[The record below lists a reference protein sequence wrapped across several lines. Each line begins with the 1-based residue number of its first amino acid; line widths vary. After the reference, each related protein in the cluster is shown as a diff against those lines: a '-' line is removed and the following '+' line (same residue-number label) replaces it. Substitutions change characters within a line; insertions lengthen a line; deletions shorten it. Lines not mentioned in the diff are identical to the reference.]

1 MAILGGQLLSYAKW
15 LPLIWLGLLIV
26 YPLRKALVN
35 GVKSGTDYCV
45 KAIKKLTS
53 DIKATH
59 VFLVII
65 FIIAMLA
72 DWKMLYDGTSY
83 LFSAGTAIGIAT
95 VLTLFEAAV
104 SAIFGDPTGIGL
116 KKKKQAILVRFFL
129 IGLIFFVV
137 IAKSYANV
145 CNATNTVGVWFD
157 HPDFWKNFI
166 IFFLIYF
173 GISTIE
179 FLIGLAGA
187 AEKTLQVIG
196 TVATSLVW
204 LLIGFFYAVFLILPE
219 GLGVLAEKVY
229 RSFKGWISE
238 DEDLE
243 DTKEKKGEKDEV

>member
-1 MAILGGQLLSYAKW
+1 MAIFGGQLLSYAKW
-15 LPLIWLGLLIV
+15 LPLIWLGLLII
-26 YPLRKALVN
+26 YPLRKALIN
-35 GVKSGTDYCV
+35 GVKNGTDYCI
-45 KAIKKLTS
+45 KAIKKLTD

-65 FIIAMLA
+65 FIIAMAA
-72 DWKMLYDGTSY
+72 DWKMLYDGTSF
-83 LFSAGTAIGIAT
+83 LFAAGTALGIAT

-104 SAIFGDPTGIGL
+104 SAIFGNPTGIGV
-116 KKKKQAILVRFFL
+116 KKKKQAVIIRFFL
-129 IGLIFFVV
+129 IIMIFFVV

-173 GISTIE
+173 GISAIE

-196 TVATSLVW
+196 TVATSAVW
-204 LLIGFFYAVFLILPE
+204 LIIGFFYAVFLIIPE
-219 GLGVLAEKVY
+219 GLGVVVDRVY
-229 RSFKGWISE
+229 HSFKEWISD
-238 DEDLE
+238 DEDIE
-243 DTKEKKGEKDEV
+243 TPPVEKEEGNEA